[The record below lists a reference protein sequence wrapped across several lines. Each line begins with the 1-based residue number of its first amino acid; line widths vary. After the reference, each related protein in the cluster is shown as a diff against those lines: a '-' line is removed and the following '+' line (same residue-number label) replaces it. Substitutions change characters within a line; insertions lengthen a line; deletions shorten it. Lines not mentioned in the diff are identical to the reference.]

1 VQTASGKMV
10 VLALLSLGILLL
22 AGCPRREN
30 IALIN
35 HEPGRFG
42 GREVTIAGKVV
53 NSFAV
58 MGEGAFEVDDGTGRM
73 WVFSDKFGV
82 PGRDAGLAV
91 TGRVQQTFSMGGR
104 HFPIILHETRP
115 PRY

>member
-1 VQTASGKMV
+1 VQTASGKIF
-10 VLALLSLGILLL
+10 VLALLSIGVLLL

-42 GREVTIAGKVV
+42 GREITIAGKVV

-73 WVFSDKFGV
+73 WVFSQKFGI

-91 TGRVQQTFSMGGR
+91 TGRVQQTFSIGGR
-104 HFPIILHETRP
+104 HFPIILRETRP
-115 PRY
+115 PHY

>member
-1 VQTASGKMV
+1 METFSGKISALA
-10 VLALLSLGILLL
+10 VLGVSILLL
-22 AGCPRREN
+22 AGCPRRQN

-42 GREVTIAGKVV
+42 GREITIAGRVV
-53 NSFAV
+53 NSFGV
-58 MGEGAFEVDDGTGRM
+58 MGEGAFELDDGTGRM
-73 WVFSDKFGV
+73 WVFSEKYGI

-91 TGRVQQTFSMGGR
+91 TGRVQQTFSIGGR
-104 HFPIILHETRP
+104 HFPIILRETRP